1 MVSLGTAIAA
11 TYAVA
16 GVLMVPFV
24 WLFSRY
30 EVRGAVWM
38 AAIMATAFLTAEAYT
53 ASLLAGG
60 LTATLA
66 WYYVFAIAISLD
78 ALAFLAFTL
87 VWTGRGSFVRTR
99 VLVPLAAVYVAVPV
113 AGLVALA
120 VPEVELRSLVW
131 ANPGLVEVGGLTA
144 FDRTPGP
151 LGLVWRVAP
160 TASVVVMLA
169 LLAEFTFRPEQR
181 LYRRRNALLLA
192 APVAVTLISLAAQFT
207 GVPVEM
213 TPLAYLLTGGI
224 FAVAIGTFGHFD
236 VVPLATDSIVDE
248 IDAGILAY
256 DENGRVL
263 DSNRRARELLG
274 VEENPGTDV
283 VAALADSP
291 ALADV
296 LEDDGDVTSDT
307 DLSAVEDHLDG
318 REFAAVLDGERRQF
332 AVSISTLSGSSD
344 AAVGRALLLFDVTD
358 RFRRERQLRQK
369 NEQLEQKNEQLE
381 RLADVVSHD
390 MRGPL
395 STADTA
401 LALLRGD
408 LEDPDPPVEQSLD
421 DLAEVHDRLDDFV
434 EHLPQLARGSTDVE
448 SPVECDLADLAESAW
463 RVLDTG
469 DVELRVAGTTELQ
482 GDRQRL
488 QRVFENLFLNAV
500 EHGSTSPD
508 SQARQD
514 AVERSSAGSRT
525 QSDDAGRASASEPS
539 VADAPEDR
547 AERSSAGSR
556 TQSDDAVEHSST
568 SPRSSSTREDAV
580 EHGGRDPDVRA
591 GEAAVANGGGESTT
605 EADHSDGVTRVSVGT
620 FDGGVFVADD
630 GPGIP
635 ADRRADVFEFG
646 TGTGD
651 GSGFGLAIVRTIVE
665 AHGWTIGVT
674 ESDSGGARFEIETGE

>member
-1 MVSLGTAIAA
+1 MVSLGTAIVA

-78 ALAFLAFTL
+78 ALAFLGFTL
-87 VWTGRGSFVRTR
+87 VWTGRGSFVRPR
-99 VLVPLAAVYVAVPV
+99 VLVPLAAAYVAVPI

-120 VPEVELRSLVW
+120 VPGVELQSLVW
-131 ANPGLVEVGGLTA
+131 ADPGLVDVGGLTA
-144 FDRTPGP
+144 FHRTPGP
-151 LGLVWRVAP
+151 VGLVWRVAP

-192 APVAVTLISLAAQFT
+192 APVAVTLISLAAQFA
-207 GVPVEM
+207 GVPVEV

-263 DSNRRARELLG
+263 DSNRRARELLE

-283 VAALADSP
+283 VATLADSP
-291 ALADV
+291 ALADSEA
-296 LEDDGDVTSDT
+296 LIDPPEDAGDVASDT
-307 DLSAVEDHLDG
+307 DLSVVEDRLDG

-344 AAVGRALLLFDVTD
+344 APVGRALLLFDVTE
-358 RFRRERQLRQK
+358 RFRRERTLRRK

-408 LEDPDPPVEQSLD
+408 LDDPDPPVEQSLE

-434 EHLPQLARGSTDVE
+434 EHLPQLARGSTDVD
-448 SPVECDLADLAESAW
+448 SPVECDLANLAESAW

-500 EHGSTSPD
+500 EHG
-508 SQARQD
+508 AK
-514 AVERSSAGSRT
+514 
-525 QSDDAGRASASEPS
+525 
-539 VADAPEDR
+539 
-547 AERSSAGSR
+547 
-556 TQSDDAVEHSST
+556 
-568 SPRSSSTREDAV
+568 
-580 EHGGRDPDVRA
+580 DPDARA
-591 GEAAVANGGGESTT
+591 AEAAVATGSGGPATQPDPSG
-605 EADHSDGVTRVSVGT
+605 GVTHVSVGT
-620 FDGGVFVADD
+620 FDGGVFVEDD
-630 GPGIP
+630 GPGVP
-635 ADRRADVFEFG
+635 EALREDVFEFG

-665 AHGWTIGVT
+665 AHGWAIGVT

>member
-1 MVSLGTAIAA
+1 MVSLGTAVAA
-11 TYAVA
+11 TYFVA

-24 WLFSRY
+24 WLFYRY
-30 EVRGAVWM
+30 EVRGSVWM
-38 AAIMATAFLTAEAYT
+38 AAIMGTAFLTAEAYT

-78 ALAFLAFTL
+78 ALAFLGFTL
-87 VWTGRGSFVRTR
+87 VWTGRGSFVRPR
-99 VLVPLAAVYVAVPV
+99 VLVPLAASYVAIPV

-120 VPEVELRSLVW
+120 LTGLELQSLVW
-131 ANPGLVEVGGLTA
+131 ADPGLVEVGGLTA
-144 FDRTPGP
+144 FNRTPGP

-160 TASVVVMLA
+160 TASVLVMLA

-192 APVAVTLISLAAQFT
+192 APVAVTLISLAAQFL
-207 GVPVEM
+207 GIPVEV

-224 FAVAIGTFGHFD
+224 FAAAIGTFGHFD

-263 DSNRRARELLG
+263 DSNRRARDLLG
-274 VEENPGTDV
+274 IEEGTGTDV
-283 VAALADSP
+283 VAALPASP
-291 ALADV
+291 ALAETPALADSPP
-296 LEDDGDVTSDT
+296 LAGDIEADA
-307 DLSAVEDHLDG
+307 DLSTIEERLDG
-318 REFAAVLDGERRQF
+318 REFTAVRDGERRQF
-332 AVSISTLSGSSD
+332 AISISTLEGSSD
-344 AAVGRALLLFDVTD
+344 APIGRGLLLFDVTE
-358 RFRRERQLRQK
+358 RHRRERKLRRK
-369 NEQLEQKNEQLE
+369 NEQLERKNEQLE

-408 LEDPDPPVEQSLD
+408 LDDPDPAVEQSLD
-421 DLAEVHDRLDDFV
+421 DLVEVHDRLGEFV

-448 SPVECDLADLAESAW
+448 APVECDLADLAESAW

-469 DVELRVAGTTELQ
+469 AVELQIAGTAELQ

-488 QRVFENLFLNAV
+488 QRVFENLFLNAT
-500 EHGSTSPD
+500 EQSSTSPG
-508 SQARQD
+508 SRGRQD
-514 AVERSSAGSRT
+514 AVE
-525 QSDDAGRASASEPS
+525 
-539 VADAPEDR
+539 
-547 AERSSAGSR
+547 
-556 TQSDDAVEHSST
+556 
-568 SPRSSSTREDAV
+568 
-580 EHGGRDPDVRA
+580 HGVTDPDPPP
-591 GEAAVANGGGESTT
+591 ETAVANGGGGGPDTGP
-605 EADHSDGVTRVSVGT
+605 DRSDGVTQVRVGT
-620 FDGGVFVADD
+620 FDRGVFVEDD

-635 ADRRADVFEFG
+635 EDRREEVFEFG

-651 GSGFGLAIVRTIVE
+651 GSGFGLAIVRTVVE
-665 AHGWTIGVT
+665 AHGWSIDVT
-674 ESDSGGARFEIETGE
+674 ESDSGGARFEITVGD

>member
-1 MVSLGTAIAA
+1 VVSLGTAVAA
-11 TYAVA
+11 TYFVA

-24 WLFSRY
+24 WLFYRY
-30 EVRGAVWM
+30 EVRGSVWM

-66 WYYVFAIAISLD
+66 WYYVFAVAISLD
-78 ALAFLAFTL
+78 ALAFLGFTL
-87 VWTGRGSFVRTR
+87 VWTGRGSLVRPR
-99 VLVPLAAVYVAVPV
+99 ILLPLAASFVAIPV

-120 VPEVELRSLVW
+120 LPGLELQSLVW
-131 ANPGLVEVGGLTA
+131 ADPGLVEVGGLTA

-160 TASVVVMLA
+160 TASVLVMLA

-181 LYRRRNALLLA
+181 LYRRRNALLLT
-192 APVAVTLISLAAQFT
+192 APVAVTLISLAAQFW
-207 GVPVEM
+207 GVPVEV

-263 DSNRRARELLG
+263 DSNRRARDLLG
-274 VEENPGTDV
+274 IEEGTRTDI
-283 VAALADSP
+283 VAALAESSS
-291 ALADV
+291 LADV
-296 LEDDGDVTSDT
+296 PEPADSPPLAEDIEAGA
-307 DLSAVEDHLDG
+307 DLAAIEERLDG
-318 REFAAVLDGERRQF
+318 REFAAVHEGERRKF
-332 AVSISTLSGSSD
+332 AISISTLEGSSG
-344 AAVGRALLLFDVTD
+344 APVGRGLLLFDVTE
-358 RFRRERQLRQK
+358 RYRRERQLRRK
-369 NEQLEQKNEQLE
+369 NEQLERKNEQLE

-401 LALLRGD
+401 LALLNQD
-408 LEDPDPPVEQSLD
+408 LDDPDPAVEQSLA
-421 DLAEVHDRLDDFV
+421 DLTEVHDRLDEFV

-448 SPVECDLADLAESAW
+448 APVECDLTDLAESAW

-469 DVELRVAGTTELQ
+469 AVELQVEGTTRLE

-500 EHGSTSPD
+500 EHGAT
-508 SQARQD
+508 
-514 AVERSSAGSRT
+514 
-525 QSDDAGRASASEPS
+525 
-539 VADAPEDR
+539 
-547 AERSSAGSR
+547 
-556 TQSDDAVEHSST
+556 
-568 SPRSSSTREDAV
+568 
-580 EHGGRDPDVRA
+580 DPDARA
-591 GEAAVANGGGESTT
+591 AETAVASGGGGGSATGV
-605 EADHSDGVTRVSVGT
+605 DRPDGVTHVRVGT

-635 ADRRADVFEFG
+635 PDRRADVFEFG

-651 GSGFGLAIVRTIVE
+651 GSGFGLAIVRTVVQ
-665 AHGWTIGVT
+665 AHGWSIDVT
-674 ESDSGGARFEIETGE
+674 GSDSGGARFEITVGK